1 MCKSFYSTL
10 YYKTKMLCIRHSRS
24 FWDRVGYDFF
34 FHVGRTDSVMQRM
47 QFFFLSVPIRHF
59 LATALVQSFG
69 SKKRGYLESFPGVL
83 KMGNFIDFDVLFP
96 NFNFATS
103 YFCRSRSHIGKMAP
117 KSSFL
122 TIYPF
127 RLISR

>member
-1 MCKSFYSTL
+1 MFVLTEIID
-10 YYKTKMLCIRHSRS
+10 CI
-24 FWDRVGYDFF
+24 
-34 FHVGRTDSVMQRM
+34 
-47 QFFFLSVPIRHF
+47 FFLFSKILSPVGGRMAVGDI
-59 LATALVQSFG
+59 VQSFG

-103 YFCRSRSHIGKMAP
+103 YFCRSRRHSGKMAP

-122 TIYPF
+122 TISPF